1 MNPIQ
6 NLHTHTTFCDGV
18 NTVEQMIKSAID
30 KNFKS
35 IGFSS
40 HSFTTYSAQYT
51 MPIEKT
57 NEYKSEVRRLKEKY
71 KGIID
76 VFLGLEL
83 DAYSDV
89 DQSGYDYI
97 IGSLHCLK
105 MGEELVGFDRSAQ
118 VVADVIDK
126 YFNGNG
132 LDFAREYYRQ
142 LIRILD
148 FKKVDVIGHFDT
160 ITKNIEKVKFFDA
173 ESDAYLK
180 YAFEAL
186 DAMRN
191 KIPFFEVNTGAI
203 SRGYRTSPYPMKN
216 IITKMKDFGFG
227 AIITSDA
234 HRLEDLD
241 FWFDN
246 ARELLL
252 ECGFTERYILTDSG
266 FTSIKL

>member
-18 NTVEQMIKSAID
+18 ATVEQMIESAIA

-35 IGFSS
+35 IGFSG
-40 HSFTTYSAQYT
+40 HSFTTYSPQYT
-51 MPIEKT
+51 MSIEST
-57 NEYKSEVRRLKEKY
+57 NEYKNEVKRLKEKY

-97 IGSLHCLK
+97 IGTLHCLK
-105 MGEELVGFDRSAQ
+105 IGNELVGFDRSAQ
-118 VVADVIDK
+118 VVANIINK

-132 LDFAREYYRQ
+132 LDFAKEYYRQ
-142 LIRILD
+142 LIKILD
-148 FKKVDVIGHFDT
+148 FKKVDVIGHFDI
-160 ITKNIEKVKFFDA
+160 ITKNIEKVKFFNT
-173 ESDAYLK
+173 ESEIYLK
-180 YAFEAL
+180 HAFEAL

-191 KIPFFEVNTGAI
+191 KIPFFELNTGSI

-216 IITKMKDFGFG
+216 IITKMKEWGFG

-234 HRLEDLD
+234 HHSEDLD
-241 FWFDN
+241 FWFNN

-252 ECGFTERYILTDSG
+252 ECGFTQRYILTDSG
-266 FTSIKL
+266 FIDVKL

>member
-6 NLHTHTTFCDGV
+6 NLYTHTTFCDGV

-40 HSFTTYSAQYT
+40 HSYTTYSAQYT

-118 VVADVIDK
+118 S
-126 YFNGNG
+126 
-132 LDFAREYYRQ
+132 LLRT
-142 LIRILD
+142 RI
-148 FKKVDVIGHFDT
+148 
-160 ITKNIEKVKFFDA
+160 A
-173 ESDAYLK
+173 
-180 YAFEAL
+180 
-186 DAMRN
+186 
-191 KIPFFEVNTGAI
+191 
-203 SRGYRTSPYPMKN
+203 
-216 IITKMKDFGFG
+216 
-227 AIITSDA
+227 
-234 HRLEDLD
+234 
-241 FWFDN
+241 
-246 ARELLL
+246 
-252 ECGFTERYILTDSG
+252 
-266 FTSIKL
+266 